1 MKVLFTSIFSL
12 FLALAAVGQHD
23 DQQAGH
29 EDQQHTESHADH
41 GHHDLGCGIEH
52 HEVTEYEPGPVAFH
66 HIADQNI
73 FTIGPVW
80 FHLPCI
86 LYAPETGLSVFSS
99 GKFHVADH
107 HGDGTMAVD
116 RYVIHSGVV
125 MRVQDESFP
134 MGEVEVSGFTGQ
146 KEMVNGKEKEVYYVC
161 YHDQLYK
168 LDQSSTADGGLFG
181 GGITSFYDFSITK
194 NVLTMLIVAI
204 LLGWMFISIA
214 RRYRKRS
221 GMAPRG
227 VQSFMEPIYNFI
239 KDDVAKAMIGPKYER
254 FMPFIMALFFFI
266 LALNLIGQVPFLGNP
281 NVTGNLA
288 VTLVLAIF
296 TFIVTNINGN
306 GHYWQHI
313 FWMPGIP
320 FAVKLIMTPIEILG
334 LFLKPITLMVRL
346 FANITAGHIV
356 VLSFVGLIFIFGQ
369 MGTVPAGGWGGAVI
383 SILLTLFMS
392 AIELLVAFIQAFI
405 FAILSASYIGMA
417 VADDHH

>member
-1 MKVLFTSIFSL
+1 
-12 FLALAAVGQHD
+12 
-23 DQQAGH
+23 
-29 EDQQHTESHADH
+29 
-41 GHHDLGCGIEH
+41 IEH

-73 FTIGPVW
+73 FTIGPIH
-80 FHLPCI
+80 FPLPCF
-86 LYAPETGLSVFSS
+86 LYAPGAGLSVFSS
-99 GKFHVADH
+99 GRFHVADH
-107 HGDGTMAVD
+107 HGDGTTAID
-116 RYVIHSGVV
+116 RYVMHSGVV
-125 MRVQDESFP
+125 MRVQDDSFP
-134 MGEVEVSGFTGQ
+134 MGEVEVSGFTSQ
-146 KEMVNGKEKEVYYVC
+146 KEMVGGKEKEVYYVC

-181 GGITSFYDFSITK
+181 GGISSFYDFSITK
-194 NVLTMLIVAI
+194 NVLTMMLVAI

-214 RRYRKRS
+214 RSYKKRK
-221 GMAPRG
+221 GMAPKG
-227 VQSFMEPIYNFI
+227 LQSFMEPVYNFI

-288 VTLVLAIF
+288 VTLVLAVF
-296 TFIVTNINGN
+296 TFIITNLNGN

-356 VLSFVGLIFIFGQ
+356 VLSFVGLIFIFGN
-369 MGTVPAGGWGGAVI
+369 MGQNVGGGIGGAGPMDAVDGLI
-383 SILLTLFMS
+383 SPTTSHSPLP
-392 AIELLVAFIQAFI
+392 AER
-405 FAILSASYIGMA
+405 ASSSPPGRGRRGG
-417 VADDHH
+417 